1 MPKKDDIRATRTR
14 AFATTIAA
22 EHVAGSQRE
31 PTTSPEG
38 ARAAQSASLPDVG
51 SVVGMHY
58 RLVRL
63 LGEGNFGKVYVAERV
78 DVPEHVVALKVLPR
92 SHYAGRNVERELVM
106 LATVGH
112 PNVVQLKDHGTTSDY
127 VWFTMPVYEGETL
140 ATRLERGTLGL
151 REAYDIF
158 LPIARGIEALHQA
171 GLRHQDIKPDNI
183 FLARFA
189 GRLHPFL
196 LDLGVAAE
204 RDASFV
210 AGTALYAAPEQ
221 LASILGIDEHAPLS
235 EKMDTYCFGAMLLVA
250 LVGERRFPGAKA
262 RTRTEVAESH
272 RARAE
277 RPLADDALP
286 ELLGGPRDLLVERL
300 QRWMAMHPDDRP
312 SMSAVAEQL
321 EVLLEHERE
330 LERIEDSLRQR
341 QKRQLVQARLAGAA
355 LLVAAFALIGIGL
368 WKRETLELASE
379 LEEARALEA
388 ESFDKLDLCSA
399 SHAIARREAA
409 TCALALSEEQDAHR
423 STLSALSKQGD
434 ACEVASEQLV
444 ELRSTL
450 RAETKRFEEELEAEQ
465 LRAKT
470 ERDRQVADFGAERE
484 KLLLAASACDQ
495 ELDRVRAERDRCE
508 IDKAS
513 CLSSHGP
520 TEHSTQI
527 AEPNTPAW
535 TPSLGTSS
543 PVAPPPS
550 PPPLG
555 PTLEPS
561 SPPNPEQHT
570 PSAPVE
576 LSPMAPSPTPA
587 GGLGPVEPGSY

>member
-38 ARAAQSASLPDVG
+38 ARAAQSVSLPDVG

-210 AGTALYAAPEQ
+210 AGTAL
-221 LASILGIDEHAPLS
+221 
-235 EKMDTYCFGAMLLVA
+235 
-250 LVGERRFPGAKA
+250 
-262 RTRTEVAESH
+262 
-272 RARAE
+272 
-277 RPLADDALP
+277 
-286 ELLGGPRDLLVERL
+286 
-300 QRWMAMHPDDRP
+300 
-312 SMSAVAEQL
+312 
-321 EVLLEHERE
+321 
-330 LERIEDSLRQR
+330 
-341 QKRQLVQARLAGAA
+341 
-355 LLVAAFALIGIGL
+355 
-368 WKRETLELASE
+368 
-379 LEEARALEA
+379 
-388 ESFDKLDLCSA
+388 
-399 SHAIARREAA
+399 
-409 TCALALSEEQDAHR
+409 
-423 STLSALSKQGD
+423 
-434 ACEVASEQLV
+434 
-444 ELRSTL
+444 
-450 RAETKRFEEELEAEQ
+450 
-465 LRAKT
+465 
-470 ERDRQVADFGAERE
+470 
-484 KLLLAASACDQ
+484 
-495 ELDRVRAERDRCE
+495 
-508 IDKAS
+508 
-513 CLSSHGP
+513 
-520 TEHSTQI
+520 
-527 AEPNTPAW
+527 
-535 TPSLGTSS
+535 
-543 PVAPPPS
+543 
-550 PPPLG
+550 
-555 PTLEPS
+555 
-561 SPPNPEQHT
+561 
-570 PSAPVE
+570 
-576 LSPMAPSPTPA
+576 
-587 GGLGPVEPGSY
+587 